1 MCFRHTYLFECKL
14 KVHIRNPSV
23 TPTQQTWIWMLR
35 TVNFLMADLSELVLV
50 LWVQRWGY
58 LETGSCSWYLSLFEL
73 CSVERW
79 AYRWRMWSQF
89 LLSLASTD
97 IDHFKT
103 GVSSRTKTAPRLKN
117 AAHAPPS
124 LGRNV
129 PSFMLILSRGRDIQ
143 HVQHVNT
150 FNERRRS
157 QGKGKS
163 SV

>member
-1 MCFRHTYLFECKL
+1 MCFRHTYLFECSTYL
-14 KVHIRNPSV
+14 NLNAAYSHFSYGWPFRVSSCVMSPKVRLFRNWILLMISVIIRALFSRK
-23 TPTQQTWIWMLR
+23 M
-35 TVNFLMADLSELVLV
+35 
-50 LWVQRWGY
+50 
-58 LETGSCSWYLSLFEL
+58 SLPL
-73 CSVERW
+73 
-79 AYRWRMWSQF
+79 MWSQF